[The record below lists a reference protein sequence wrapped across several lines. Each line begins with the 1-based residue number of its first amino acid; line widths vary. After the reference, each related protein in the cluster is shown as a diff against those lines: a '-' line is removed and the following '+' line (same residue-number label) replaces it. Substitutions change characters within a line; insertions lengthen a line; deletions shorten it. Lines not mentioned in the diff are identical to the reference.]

1 MRGGDAKTP
10 AMLRLFPLKT
20 VLFPGAV
27 LAVRVFEPRYRQM
40 VGDALRSG
48 EGFGVVLI
56 RDGDEAGDPDVVPHA
71 IGTTAEIDDV
81 TVLDGGRYALNATGR
96 RRFRIDRI
104 VSREPYSLAEATFLT
119 DDVADAAARVRL
131 DEIRDV
137 FREYLGLLIAFS
149 GVRAELD
156 LPEDPLDASYLIGD
170 ALQVADAMKQ
180 QLLELRSAEERLGV
194 ELGFLRALLPRLR
207 ALLERTTDADEEPE
221 EPAEPARATQ
231 ERLFGSYFSRN

>member
-1 MRGGDAKTP
+1 
-10 AMLRLFPLKT
+10 L
-20 VLFPGAV
+20 
-27 LAVRVFEPRYRQM
+27 
-40 VGDALRSG
+40 
-48 EGFGVVLI
+48 
-56 RDGDEAGDPDVVPHA
+56 
-71 IGTTAEIDDV
+71 
-81 TVLDGGRYALNATGR
+81 
-96 RRFRIDRI
+96 
-104 VSREPYSLAEATFLT
+104 LAEATFLT

-149 GVRAELD
+149 GLRAELD